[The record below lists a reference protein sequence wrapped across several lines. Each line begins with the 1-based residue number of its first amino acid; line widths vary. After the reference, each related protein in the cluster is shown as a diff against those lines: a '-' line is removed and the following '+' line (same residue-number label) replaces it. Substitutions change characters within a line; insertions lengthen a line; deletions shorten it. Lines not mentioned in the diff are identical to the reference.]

1 MRERDK
7 NKKVLRKARKTFEK
21 KLYKEV
27 KKNPKALYRYINAK
41 KGNGTP
47 ITKLRKRNGMNTSND
62 REAAEELNEF
72 FQSVFVKE
80 EDKDIIAFND
90 FARLCF
96 ETEVAEPF
104 DFKGKIAREVP
115 REVKLDW
122 GMVLKVLKNLDPNK
136 TPGPDGMHPKV
147 LMEVAEEIAE
157 PVYMIYEESLL
168 TSSIQDYWEVANITS
183 IFKGGDRKDPG
194 NYRPVSL
201 TSVLCKGL
209 GKLIREKILDH
220 ICREDLF
227 SQSQHG
233 FRTGRSCLT
242 NLLEALQDWMDL
254 SDEGHPFNIIFLDFR
269 KAFDR
274 VPHER
279 LLFKLKKMGIQG
291 RLLAWT
297 ESFLGN
303 RKQRV
308 VLNHTESKWRSV
320 YSGVPQGSVMG
331 PILFLIYIN
340 DLPDYVKSSCKI
352 FEMTRKSMRRW
363 EIWQM

>member
-1 MRERDK
+1 MGKAETGKKKKKKTPWFNGEAKRSVRRKFFAYTRYREIGAYARYRIYVRERDK

-27 KKNPKALYRYINAK
+27 KKNPKALYRYISAK

-115 REVKLDW
+115 REVRLDW

-168 TSSIQDYWEVANITS
+168 TSSIPDYWEVANITS

-209 GKLIREKILDH
+209 GKLIRQKILDH
-220 ICREDLF
+220 IC
-227 SQSQHG
+227 
-233 FRTGRSCLT
+233 
-242 NLLEALQDWMDL
+242 
-254 SDEGHPFNIIFLDFR
+254 
-269 KAFDR
+269 
-274 VPHER
+274 
-279 LLFKLKKMGIQG
+279 
-291 RLLAWT
+291 
-297 ESFLGN
+297 
-303 RKQRV
+303 
-308 VLNHTESKWRSV
+308 
-320 YSGVPQGSVMG
+320 
-331 PILFLIYIN
+331 
-340 DLPDYVKSSCKI
+340 
-352 FEMTRKSMRRW
+352 
-363 EIWQM
+363 

>member
-1 MRERDK
+1 M
-7 NKKVLRKARKTFEK
+7 
-21 KLYKEV
+21 
-27 KKNPKALYRYINAK
+27 
-41 KGNGTP
+41 
-47 ITKLRKRNGMNTSND
+47 
-62 REAAEELNEF
+62 AEL
-72 FQSVFVKE
+72 
-80 EDKDIIAFND
+80 
-90 FARLCF
+90 
-96 ETEVAEPF
+96 F
-104 DFKGKIAREVP
+104 DFKGKIAREVL
-115 REVKLDW
+115 REVRLDR

-147 LMEVAEEIAE
+147 LLEVAEEIAE

-168 TSSIQDYWEVANITS
+168 TSSIPDYWEREVANITS

-201 TSVLCKGL
+201 TSVLCKAL
-209 GKLIREKILDH
+209 EKLIREKILDH

-254 SDEGHPFNIIFLDFR
+254 SDEGHPLDIIFLDFR

-291 RLLAWT
+291 RLLAWI
-297 ESFLGN
+297 EGFLGN

-308 VLNHTESKWRSV
+308 VL
-320 YSGVPQGSVMG
+320 G
-331 PILFLIYIN
+331 
-340 DLPDYVKSSCKI
+340 
-352 FEMTRKSMRRW
+352 
-363 EIWQM
+363 

>member
-21 KLYKEV
+21 KLYKEL

-41 KGNGTP
+41 KGNRTP

-72 FQSVFVKE
+72 YQSVFVKE

-104 DFKGKIAREVP
+104 DFKGKIAREVL
-115 REVKLDW
+115 REVRVDR

-168 TSSIQDYWEVANITS
+168 TSSIPDYWEVANITS

-194 NYRPVSL
+194 IYRPASL
-201 TSVLCKGL
+201 TSVLCKAL
-209 GKLIREKILDH
+209 EKLIREKILDH

-227 SQSQHG
+227 SPSQHG
-233 FRTGRSCLT
+233 FRTERSCLT
-242 NLLEALQDWMDL
+242 NLLEALQAGW
-254 SDEGHPFNIIFLDFR
+254 I
-269 KAFDR
+269 
-274 VPHER
+274 
-279 LLFKLKKMGIQG
+279 
-291 RLLAWT
+291 
-297 ESFLGN
+297 
-303 RKQRV
+303 
-308 VLNHTESKWRSV
+308 
-320 YSGVPQGSVMG
+320 
-331 PILFLIYIN
+331 
-340 DLPDYVKSSCKI
+340 
-352 FEMTRKSMRRW
+352 
-363 EIWQM
+363 